1 MQSRN
6 SERSETA
13 YGLTPSK
20 QEPWH
25 LSVRFSQFDTN
36 IDIPAKKK
44 SQLGICLQQIGPSV
58 AYWPIG
64 MFVGILLFEDGLKP
78 TVGDVIPG
86 QVDLSC

>member
-6 SERSETA
+6 SERSGTA

-36 IDIPAKKK
+36 IDIPVYV
-44 SQLGICLQQIGPSV
+44 SVGDLPPSD
-58 AYWPIG
+58 WPIG

>member
-1 MQSRN
+1 MCPPPELPGLSAAHGATRDPLSVYYDKPCNNISQKYKVGTL
-6 SERSETA
+6 RSGTA

-44 SQLGICLQQIGPSV
+44 SQLGICLHQVGP
-58 AYWPIG
+58 
-64 MFVGILLFEDGLKP
+64 
-78 TVGDVIPG
+78 
-86 QVDLSC
+86 